1 MGKRPKAGR
10 PGCVQEWNMAGVT
23 AVILDKHLNTLC
35 LIWKMGVMVFICY
48 VVIIMKWSK
57 ALCSF
62 KSSEK

>member
-1 MGKRPKAGR
+1 
-10 PGCVQEWNMAGVT
+10 MAGVT